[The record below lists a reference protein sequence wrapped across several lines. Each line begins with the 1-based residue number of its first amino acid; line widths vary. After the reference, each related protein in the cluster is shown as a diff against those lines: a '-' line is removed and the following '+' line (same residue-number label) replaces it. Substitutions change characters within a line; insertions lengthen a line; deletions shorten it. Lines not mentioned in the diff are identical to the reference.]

1 MQEAVDVQAH
11 QEENKGAKMDAE
23 AHKKKVEHTKEEKY
37 EAGDEMQEDQVV
49 GKQKDE
55 EKWVAR
61 KAKDY

>member
-1 MQEAVDVQAH
+1 
-11 QEENKGAKMDAE
+11 MDAE

-37 EAGDEMQEDQVV
+37 EAGDGMQKDQVV